1 MMRVLLHLLSPSS
14 EMYTFLH
21 SCIFCKCFSSSTLAA
36 EWRDFPVI
44 RRRDS
49 RQGITFLQ
57 SGSISFN
64 QLFPLATYYLLV
76 TLRYSL
82 NWSSLTLGSLS
93 QSRRSQPQS
102 RRMVRAEVNW
112 SDKFACLVGKHMG
125 VLFGSCLVPGW
136 VDRVGGGKLKI
147 SVNLHWVLVGVGGGD
162 GEWWGYRTLAPPDI
176 SPH

>member
-1 MMRVLLHLLSPSS
+1 MMHVLVHLLSPSS
-14 EMYTFLH
+14 EMYIFLQY
-21 SCIFCKCFSSSTLAA
+21 CVFCKFFSSSTLAA
-36 EWRDFPVI
+36 EWCELPVI

-49 RQGITFLQ
+49 GQGITFLQ

-102 RRMVRAEVNW
+102 RRMVRAELNW
-112 SDKFACLVGKHMG
+112 SDKFACLVDNAHVGC
-125 VLFGSCLVPGW
+125 SLVPVWYLVGWTGW
-136 VDRVGGGKLKI
+136 VEANSR
-147 SVNLHWVLVGVGGGD
+147 SVSTSIGSWWGWVGVMVSGGVIG
-162 GEWWGYRTLAPPDI
+162 
-176 SPH
+176 H

>member
-102 RRMVRAEVNW
+102 RRMVRAELNW
-112 SDKFACLVGKHMG
+112 SDKFACLVGNAHVG
-125 VLFGSCLVPGW
+125 CSLVPVWYLVGWTGWVEANSRSVSTSIGSC
-136 VDRVGGGKLKI
+136 GGKQ
-147 SVNLHWVLVGVGGGD
+147 D
-162 GEWWGYRTLAPPDI
+162 D
-176 SPH
+176 